1 MTGHI
6 DRLENNLKHQ
16 IEVLEKIF
24 ESNKRLIDTD
34 QAARSKAET
43 YDDYLEEQ
51 NSYLD
56 ELDDLDLEFDE
67 IYGFVSSHQNML
79 GSVRDESKIKI
90 RNLLSEINGK
100 SEAVRELEL
109 RSRDIVDTFLAGRKT
124 ELSETRRTTRVLSD
138 HYRMDRYRSTADN
151 SIFDVTN

>member
-16 IEVLEKIF
+16 IEVLEKVF
-24 ESNKRLIDTD
+24 ESNKRLVDLD
-34 QAARSKAET
+34 QTARSKPET

-56 ELDDLDLEFDE
+56 GLDDLDREFDE
-67 IYGFVSSHQNML
+67 IYSFINSHQGML
-79 GSVRDESKIKI
+79 GSVSNESRIHI

-100 SEAVRELEL
+100 AEAVREIEI
-109 RSRDIVDTFLAGRKT
+109 RARDIVNTFLDGRKS